1 MFNLK
6 PPLSVKLLS
15 EGILGMSS
23 IIPEINKAEGKSL
36 DGNESLSTSIR
47 EPESD
52 DENTDMSLLI
62 SKWQ

>member
-1 MFNLK
+1 
-6 PPLSVKLLS
+6 
-15 EGILGMSS
+15 MSS